1 MSGHDRPAPAPGSA
15 GSAEGP
21 GGLAATGGA
30 AATAGAGTG
39 STYRTGQA
47 RAGILERLRGRL
59 IVSCQAYPG
68 EPLRDPLIMRQ
79 MSLAVL
85 EGGAA
90 GIRAQGLD
98 DLRAIRAVTDV
109 PLIGLWKNGTSGVY
123 ITPTARHAREVAAT
137 GADIVAV
144 DATFR
149 PRPGGETLEQTV
161 TAVHQVGR
169 LLMADVSSYE
179 EGIEAA
185 ALGAD
190 VVGTTLSGHVGGAP
204 HPQGPDLDLV
214 ARLSAALSVPV
225 LAEGRIHTPAQAQA
239 ALDAGAFAVVVG
251 TAITHPTSLT
261 RWFAEGMGQAGG

>member
-1 MSGHDRPAPAPGSA
+1 VSGTDGLLPGPGSA
-15 GSAEGP
+15 G
-21 GGLAATGGA
+21 
-30 AATAGAGTG
+30 G
-39 STYRTGQA
+39 SNRP
-47 RAGILERLRGRL
+47 RAGVLERLRGQL

-85 EGGAA
+85 AGGAA
-90 GIRAQGLD
+90 GLRAQGLD

-109 PLIGLWKNGTSGVY
+109 PLIGLWKDGASGVY

-137 GADIVAV
+137 GADIVAA

-161 TAVHQVGR
+161 AAVHRADR
-169 LLMADVSSYE
+169 LFMADVSSYE
-179 EGIEAA
+179 EGVRAA
-185 ALGAD
+185 ELGAD
-190 VVGTTLSGHVGGAP
+190 LVGTTLSGHVGGAP
-204 HPQGPDLDLV
+204 HPEGPDLELV
-214 ARLSAALSVPV
+214 ARLAAQLSVPV
-225 LAEGRIHTPAQAQA
+225 VAEGRIHTPAQARA

-261 RWFAEGMGQAGG
+261 RWFADGMGRAAG